1 MIEINTKRLTII
13 PLNVEHLKLLINNP
27 RELELKL
34 SLNESYSDLS
44 SELKKAMEVRR
55 SKALVDEP
63 NYIWYTNWIIVSKD
77 KNHNIGGI
85 MVKGLPNKDGEVVIG
100 YYTLT
105 EYQGNGYMTEA
116 VSNLKNW
123 LLSQPNVRFVIADT
137 EKDNIASHKV
147 LEKAGANMYQE
158 TEELYFW
165 RFS

>member
-1 MIEINTKRLTII
+1 ML
-13 PLNVEHLKLLINNP
+13 
-27 RELELKL
+27 
-34 SLNESYSDLS
+34 
-44 SELKKAMEVRR
+44 
-55 SKALVDEP
+55 
-63 NYIWYTNWIIVSKD
+63 
-77 KNHNIGGI
+77 
-85 MVKGLPNKDGEVVIG
+85 KGLPNKDGEVVIG

>member
-1 MIEINTKRLTII
+1 MIEINTNRLTII
-13 PLNVEHLKLLINNP
+13 PLNVEYLKLLINNP

-34 SLNESYSDLS
+34 SLNEPYSDLS
-44 SELKKAMEVRR
+44 SELKRAMEVRE
-55 SKALVDEP
+55 SKALVDEL

-85 MVKGLPNKDGEVVIG
+85 MLKGLPNKDGEVVIG
-100 YYTLT
+100 YYMLT

-123 LLSQPNVRFVIADT
+123 LLSQPDVRFVIADT
-137 EKDNIASHKV
+137 EKDNIASHRV